1 MTSRELLER
10 VVRIKR
16 RSSDSY
22 NINDEIN
29 GEQDNNAATW
39 HIAGTGMLVSSRH
52 ILTCA
57 HVIMDVVDMTIDDI
71 AMADAEENYSQF
83 NPVGQQVY
91 VDFPANPQ
99 LAQVQRA
106 TIIEYLPDNPAR
118 VDGLYDMALLEL
130 SEDVTMTPFCLS
142 WQEASED
149 SPVKLIGFPETAAEV
164 GHWYQGK
171 LGYPTTRNWIYVN
184 GDNGSDKSFWLKG
197 FSGGPVHSVQDGMV
211 VGMASMQDG
220 DTGRFIMIPADVIL
234 QAFGKYI
241 SSCQLQ
247 ERRRLRRLKQKKY
260 RSWMIV
266 GLGVFILIGGAMWLR
281 LPVYEEVNAR
291 AYTSYKEQN
300 YKQSLHYLNIARFLR
315 PFSAKNYITLASVW
329 EDSGLNRPDK
339 VEKYYLE
346 AIRWCNDRLAKNN
359 LAHFYIKQYDANRKD
374 ESLLES
380 AAHLLEQ
387 AELQTRASGGL
398 DIADNSNNSL
408 VNTSTTSTTST
419 TMKVQADELS
429 NNSSNTNMDGNREL
443 LSYII
448 KNRAWIS
455 RLRGNNAKALG
466 ESQQAIDLNPNNAE
480 AYCLQAL
487 LLEDAGSPALE
498 MWEQCYIL
506 GNPLIEQRDGIF
518 RASQKPSVKAEW
530 LEKAADKLFSYE

>member
-71 AMADAEENYSQF
+71 AMADATDEENYSQF
-83 NPVGQQVY
+83 NPVGQKVY

-99 LAQVQRA
+99 LAQVQCA

-130 SEDVTMTPFCLS
+130 SEDVTLTPFCLS

-184 GDNGSDKSFWLKG
+184 GDNGSDNSFWLKG
-197 FSGGPVHSVQDGMV
+197 FSGGPVHSVQDGTV

-260 RSWMIV
+260 RSWIVV
-266 GLGVFILIGGAMWLR
+266 GLGVCMLMGGALWLR
-281 LPVYEEVNAR
+281 LPVYEHLVAR
-291 AYTSYKEQN
+291 AYTSSKEHN
-300 YKQSLHYLNIARFLR
+300 YSESLRYLAIARWLR
-315 PFSAKNYITLASVW
+315 PFSAESHRELASTW
-329 EDSGLNRPDK
+329 ENSGLNSPDK
-339 VEKYYLE
+339 VERHYSE
-346 AIRWCNDRLAKNN
+346 AILLGNDPIAKNN
-359 LAHFYIKQYDANRKD
+359 LARFYIQQYYD
-374 ESLLES
+374 EGSTDEALLDK
-380 AAHLLEQ
+380 ADRLLEQ
-387 AELQTRASGGL
+387 AEYQS
-398 DIADNSNNSL
+398 DNERS
-408 VNTSTTSTTST
+408 
-419 TMKVQADELS
+419 
-429 NNSSNTNMDGNREL
+429 

-455 RLRGNNAKALG
+455 WLRNHDDKALA
-466 ESQQAIDLNPNNAE
+466 ESQRAIDLDPNNAE
-480 AYCLQAL
+480 AYCLRGF
-487 LLEDAGSPALE
+487 LLEKAGRPALE
-498 MWEQCYIL
+498 MWYHCYAKVFELDEKQEETEQSVTTLY
-506 GNPLIEQRDGIF
+506 GSQNPNVR
-518 RASQKPSVKAEW
+518 AEW
-530 LEKAADKLFSYE
+530 LDIAYNKLNFPQ